1 MTMQAGAIKYTPTN
15 KNGNWTMLCQ
25 IPQMAKAIDVG
36 ASTTG
41 LVSGKS
47 VTVPNGAY
55 VTSVWDGSVTV
66 VGLDKVY
73 PGKTSYTAT
82 ALTKP
87 LYMIGT
93 KYFTNSGQWYK
104 NGLPL
109 TSGGA
114 SQGGMAPSGYNGNGN
129 DFLDS
134 YFRSG
139 LQTTATAVS
148 GAGSSSGS
156 ANAQILKKTS
166 AYWVAVT
173 HLMYNLDMATINLA
187 KTGANSTGLADAKAN
202 FDSIA
207 AAFYGCGETN
217 PVPLPVGPNGL
228 AIAYPTIPDSTDTG
242 IKAVTMSVY
251 GLGNKRA
258 SNYNQY
264 TLRSTQSSSTC
275 TLAGSTCKK
284 VAQLNI
290 LIADAL
296 NAGPT
301 ASNIAQIRDAVLT
314 LFTQATQRYVAKLTL
329 AAQLPG
335 NGMGGSTNP
344 LATITKPATNPNAGS
359 YTPVTDGKQS
369 TACGGVTSYFAGLPT
384 QSIAAAQADLNPG
397 MTTACI
403 SGTPL
408 AGTCTNGQVNG
419 INACSAGAPGASN
432 GLVKAGTV
440 DSNTLTF
447 GVVQPSVSQVTAA
460 AATAGN
466 NPFQNGCTGS
476 SAVVTALIPGAGTCT
491 NPLDTTAATGEC
503 NTIST
508 NAAARETSGATGKMC
523 GGMTNGQIQRATR
536 GIVSST
542 PLTGGTGA
550 TVVATQPPIACIDS
564 TVCFNDVTML
574 GPGAD
579 RAGGIDSGRCV
590 RLCDPAGAGA
600 APGVASAT
608 YAARKLVYS
617 TLKTTP
623 AGSNQPALT
632 AITAEG
638 PGFWDPITA
647 AQASLGGFCCAA
659 LYYSDEGIG
668 RDATTFGTLVTTA
681 ANAGKQGTT
690 TTGSQ
695 NLGQTGFVPV
705 NQYSPV
711 AFTGGNM
718 AVEGSPG
725 SMCPVS
731 GTDKLGVSEYENP
744 QQVYQ
749 LEGQAFYAVMG
760 GMQRSIV
767 TPTSAGSAQASN
779 AARQKKCSENIT
791 KMLKMN
797 LGVVASTATSG
808 KGPGGATCTKADALS
823 TAQTATQQYCRG
835 TDASAIQF
843 PTWSVGIG
851 SNTNPSLV
859 TKYNVPNGYCYSNQC
874 FDDLVK
880 VATEPTFGGA
890 AKLGILVS
898 SPDMGSAPTSGT
910 TSCGRANLACAPAP
924 TGWTGAPVVME
935 KCTASALATG
945 ATGCDTAAITKQVG
959 IIPVV

>member
-15 KNGNWTMLCQ
+15 KNGNWTTLCQ

-41 LVSGKS
+41 VVSGKS

-87 LYMIGT
+87 FYMIGT

-228 AIAYPTIPDSTDTG
+228 AITYSTIPDSTDTG
-242 IKAVTMSVY
+242 IGPVTMSVY

-359 YTPVTDGKQS
+359 YTPAGGNGKQS
-369 TACGGVTSYFAGLPT
+369 TACGGVTSYFAGLPS
-384 QSIAAAQADLNPG
+384 QNIAAAQGTVDPG

-403 SGTPL
+403 SGTPA
-408 AGTCTNGQVNG
+408 AGTCSNGQVSG
-419 INACSAGAPGASN
+419 INACSAGDPGASN

-447 GVVQPSVSQVTAA
+447 GTVHKSRPQQPRPETTPSRMGAQGRQGLPLPLQPVLELAPTLRTQQPPPAN
-460 AATAGN
+460 ATFLPLTLLLGKLRVL
-466 NPFQNGCTGS
+466 PVRC
-476 SAVVTALIPGAGTCT
+476 AVV
-491 NPLDTTAATGEC
+491 
-503 NTIST
+503 
-508 NAAARETSGATGKMC
+508 
-523 GGMTNGQIQRATR
+523 
-536 GIVSST
+536 
-542 PLTGGTGA
+542 
-550 TVVATQPPIACIDS
+550 
-564 TVCFNDVTML
+564 
-574 GPGAD
+574 
-579 RAGGIDSGRCV
+579 
-590 RLCDPAGAGA
+590 
-600 APGVASAT
+600 
-608 YAARKLVYS
+608 
-617 TLKTTP
+617 
-623 AGSNQPALT
+623 
-632 AITAEG
+632 
-638 PGFWDPITA
+638 
-647 AQASLGGFCCAA
+647 
-659 LYYSDEGIG
+659 
-668 RDATTFGTLVTTA
+668 
-681 ANAGKQGTT
+681 
-690 TTGSQ
+690 
-695 NLGQTGFVPV
+695 
-705 NQYSPV
+705 
-711 AFTGGNM
+711 
-718 AVEGSPG
+718 
-725 SMCPVS
+725 
-731 GTDKLGVSEYENP
+731 
-744 QQVYQ
+744 
-749 LEGQAFYAVMG
+749 
-760 GMQRSIV
+760 
-767 TPTSAGSAQASN
+767 
-779 AARQKKCSENIT
+779 
-791 KMLKMN
+791 
-797 LGVVASTATSG
+797 
-808 KGPGGATCTKADALS
+808 
-823 TAQTATQQYCRG
+823 
-835 TDASAIQF
+835 
-843 PTWSVGIG
+843 
-851 SNTNPSLV
+851 
-859 TKYNVPNGYCYSNQC
+859 
-874 FDDLVK
+874 
-880 VATEPTFGGA
+880 
-890 AKLGILVS
+890 
-898 SPDMGSAPTSGT
+898 
-910 TSCGRANLACAPAP
+910 
-924 TGWTGAPVVME
+924 
-935 KCTASALATG
+935 
-945 ATGCDTAAITKQVG
+945 
-959 IIPVV
+959 